1 MKRKSWGKA
10 EVALIL
16 SFSIVSLNCVL
27 GVKSFE
33 DLDSDMLVS
42 AESTLTPSQQLAMTD
57 DEDVPA
63 WKEEGYEP
71 YSDELD
77 SYVTVSGMPDPWD
90 DDSTRHQRYETW
102 LQNYKR
108 VPNVPKQ
115 LWSYDDADTSPDL
128 WASLDKNFLFCD
140 PDIAKA
146 TSSPVDIQTGAAQQ
160 QCYGPSFEVQSAP
173 VWDSSPATL
182 SELFDR
188 SFIVD
193 VANCRPGEGCQSA
206 PTIPQS
212 NMALERI
219 VFHTPS
225 EHKINGESFD
235 MELQFMHCKAGA
247 SLVPGCR
254 PEMGIAILFK
264 DGGTTQKDPPFMTEL
279 ALTLKV
285 ITN

>member
-1 MKRKSWGKA
+1 MRENRVCVA
-10 EVALIL
+10 RTALIL
-16 SFSIVSLNCVL
+16 GISIISSLHCVL
-27 GVKSFE
+27 GTKSFE
-33 DLDSDMLVS
+33 DLDSEVLVS
-42 AESTLTPSQQLAMTD
+42 TGISHTPSQQLAMTD

-90 DDSTRHQRYETW
+90 EDSTRHQRYESW

-115 LWSYDDADTSPDL
+115 LWSYDNADTSPDL
-128 WASLDKNFLFCD
+128 WGSLDKNFLFCD
-140 PDIAKA
+140 PDIAKT
-146 TSSPVDIQTGAAQQ
+146 TSSPVDIQSVAAQQ

-193 VANCRPGEGCQSA
+193 VANCRQGEGCQSA
-206 PTIPQS
+206 PTITQS

-225 EHKINGESFD
+225 EHKLNGETFD
-235 MELQFMHCKAGA
+235 MELQFMHCKGGS
-247 SLVPGCR
+247 SLTPNCR
-254 PEMGIAILFK
+254 PEMGIAILIK
-264 DGGTTQKDPPFMTEL
+264 DGGTSQADPPFMTQL
-279 ALTLKV
+279 ALTVKV
-285 ITN
+285 R